1 MPTKTNLSLY
11 DLYCISVRLGLAI
24 SNLSQIIEKANN
36 INDLLTNNL
45 LYQPHIE
52 ITLKNP
58 TEPITTRIKLLSLQ
72 TTQYEISEGKSDLQA
87 IEKYVKEKHL
97 NKNLPELTV
106 PIKNQDEWKEQI
118 QKIQDQ
124 IQKNSTDP
132 ILHSYAIPVTV
143 HQ

>member
-1 MPTKTNLSLY
+1 MPTTIDLSLY
-11 DLYCISVRLGLAI
+11 DLCCISVRLDLAI
-24 SNLSQIIEKANN
+24 SNLQQIIEKANN

-87 IEKYVKEKHL
+87 IEKYVKSYCLYE
-97 NKNLPELTV
+97 NLPELKIPTSR
-106 PIKNQDEWKEQI
+106 NEWWEQI

-132 ILHSYAIPVTV
+132 ILHSYTIPVTV